1 MDLRTWQEAGT
12 HAGPYSARHRARS
25 PFSPLRPAPI
35 AIGSLSTAAIAAF
48 AFVAPGI
55 LYGSPAG
62 TTTTVLDG
70 AANLRAPM
78 APGGGGA
85 AAPGFVSVTAPASPS
100 SDSPAAPSSTAASS
114 PVATS
119 SSTAPLT
126 EHTPTGSAPSAQP
139 SQPTPT
145 QTQTQQAP
153 PPTSPIS
160 PTAPT
165 SPLQQPPTA
174 PPTTPRSPVAPPT
187 TAPTAPTSFN
197 SSAAVSSALTEIS
210 HARGQQGISLLNV
223 NSLLTKAAKTHSQDM
238 ARTGDFSHIGSDGSD
253 PFSRAAK
260 LGCFSLSQEL
270 IAHGKPGDDVIGALM
285 RDPASKR
292 ALLSFWNS
300 TIGVSAQQD
309 PATGDV
315 YWTIE
320 LGWM

>member
-48 AFVAPGI
+48 AFIAPGI
-55 LYGSPAG
+55 LNGSPAG
-62 TTTTVLDG
+62 ATSTVLDG
-70 AANLRAPM
+70 APNLSAPM
-78 APGGGGA
+78 APGNGGA

-100 SDSPAAPSSTAASS
+100 SDSPAAPSSTATSS
-114 PVATS
+114 PVAA
-119 SSTAPLT
+119 SSTPAGLT
-126 EHTPTGSAPSAQP
+126 EHTPTGSAPSSRP
-139 SQPTPT
+139 SQPT
-145 QTQTQQAP
+145 QTQTQQTP
-153 PPTSPIS
+153 PPTSP
-160 PTAPT
+160 T
-165 SPLQQPPTA
+165 SPGQRPPTA
-174 PPTTPRSPVAPPT
+174 PPTSPHGPVAPPT

-197 SSAAVSSALTEIS
+197 SAAAVSSALTEIGN
-210 HARGQQGISLLNV
+210 ARKQQGISLLNIDT
-223 NSLLTKAAKTHSQDM
+223 LLTKAAKMHSQDM

-253 PFSRAAK
+253 PFSRAAN

>member
-12 HAGPYSARHRARS
+12 RAGSYSARHRARN

-55 LYGSPAG
+55 LHGSPAG
-62 TTTTVLDG
+62 ATSAVLDG
-70 AANLRAPM
+70 APNLRAPM
-78 APGGGGA
+78 EPGTGGA

-100 SDSPAAPSSTAASS
+100 SDSPAAPSSSATSSPAAASS
-114 PVATS
+114 SP
-119 SSTAPLT
+119 APLAV
-126 EHTPTGSAPSAQP
+126 HTPTGPAPTSRP
-139 SQPTPT
+139 SQPAPTPT
-145 QTQTQQAP
+145 RQT
-153 PPTSPIS
+153 PPTTS
-160 PTAPT
+160 PT

-174 PPTTPRSPVAPPT
+174 PPTGPRSPVVPPT
-187 TAPTAPTSFN
+187 TAPTAPTTFN
-197 SSAAVSSALTEIS
+197 SSAAVSSALTEIGK
-210 HARGQQGISLLNV
+210 ARGQQGVSGLNV
-223 NSLLTKAAKTHSQDM
+223 DTLLTKAAKTHSQDM

-253 PFSRAAK
+253 PFSRAAN

>member
-12 HAGPYSARHRARS
+12 RAGSYNARHRARN
-25 PFSPLRPAPI
+25 PFSPLRPAPM

-55 LYGSPAG
+55 LHGSGAG
-62 TTTTVLDG
+62 TTSAVLDG
-70 AANLRAPM
+70 APNLRAPM
-78 APGGGGA
+78 EPGSGGA

-100 SDSPAAPSSTAASS
+100 SDSPAAPSSSAASS

-119 SSTAPLT
+119 SSPAPLAV
-126 EHTPTGSAPSAQP
+126 HTPTGSAPSSRP
-139 SQPTPT
+139 SQPAPT
-145 QTQTQQAP
+145 QTQQTP
-153 PPTSPIS
+153 PTTPTSPS
-160 PTAPT
+160 
-165 SPLQQPPTA
+165 QQPPTA
-174 PPTTPRSPVAPPT
+174 PPTGPYSPVAPPT

-197 SSAAVSSALTEIS
+197 SSAAVSSALTEIGK
-210 HARGQQGISLLNV
+210 ARGRQGISLLSV
-223 NSLLTKAAKTHSQDM
+223 DSLLTTAAKTHSQDM

-253 PFSRAAK
+253 PYSRAAK

-285 RDPASKR
+285 KDPASRR